1 MQSSLLPSHL
11 PEPKPLCQFEAA
23 VAGGIRCSECGRSL
37 PAWTG
42 KPPFAVCSGKPV
54 PPVPVEP
61 PATATTGPGTEL
73 KKLLRLVGIT
83 ATPTCPCNARAA
95 QMDIWGAD
103 ECQQRLDEIVGWLRE
118 EAGRRHLPFSATAA
132 RQVVLLAIRR
142 ARKTAAH

>member
-1 MQSSLLPSHL
+1 MITGPRSL
-11 PEPKPLCQFEAA
+11 FEA
-23 VAGGIRCSECGRSL
+23 RCRERGYTLEQVRECIVSEDRDTILVDELHPAYPRAAL
-37 PAWTG
+37 P
-42 KPPFAVCSGKPV
+42 PPG
-54 PPVPVEP
+54 
-61 PATATTGPGTEL
+61 GPGTEL

-83 ATPTCPCNARAA
+83 ATPTCPCNAHAV

-118 EAGRRHLPFSATAA
+118 EAGRRHLPFSETIA

>member
-1 MQSSLLPSHL
+1 MSNVASASLTKCKCVPDGRAFACVCPCGMQMRADVPHVFHACGMDPQPVAQQMAALP
-11 PEPKPLCQFEAA
+11 
-23 VAGGIRCSECGRSL
+23 
-37 PAWTG
+37 
-42 KPPFAVCSGKPV
+42 PPG
-54 PPVPVEP
+54 
-61 PATATTGPGTEL
+61 GPGTEL

-83 ATPTCPCNARAA
+83 AKPNCPCNAHAV

-118 EAGRRHLPFSATAA
+118 EAGRRHLPFSETIA